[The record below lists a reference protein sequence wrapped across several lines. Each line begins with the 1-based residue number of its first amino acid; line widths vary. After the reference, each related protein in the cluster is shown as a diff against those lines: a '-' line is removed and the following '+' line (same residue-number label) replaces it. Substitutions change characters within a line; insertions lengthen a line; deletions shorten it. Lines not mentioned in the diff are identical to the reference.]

1 MLSKKLEKALNKQV
15 NAEFWS
21 AYLYLSMASCLED
34 KGLSGMA
41 NWMRQQFSEE
51 QDHAIKLFNYI
62 IDKGGRVLLESIAE
76 VDTEWKDAL
85 DVFKSTLK
93 HEQEVTSM
101 INNLCALAIE
111 EKDYA
116 TESFLHW
123 FVDEQVE
130 EEKSVREI
138 IEVLTMIGK
147 DGYGLYR
154 YDKEL
159 ATRKNEV

>member
-1 MLSKKLEKALNKQV
+1 MLSKKVEKALNKQV

-41 NWMRQQFSEE
+41 NWMRQQFAEE
-51 QDHAIKLFNYI
+51 QEHAIKLFNYI
-62 IDKGGRVLLESIAE
+62 IDKGGRVLLEPIAK

-93 HEQEVTSM
+93 HEEKVTAM
-101 INNLCALAIE
+101 INDLCALAIA

-130 EEKSVREI
+130 EEKNAREI
-138 IEVLTMIGK
+138 IDVLTMIGK

-159 ATRKNEV
+159 AARKSE